1 MFIGFAFQRFSF
13 RLLGCSVI
21 AFLHRSLLLVP
32 PFISLTF
39 YPTAAWVN
47 VQMKDCP
54 GEDENSRW
62 AACWKEIEIK
72 IEEKKILFLFG
83 ASRGRFVEIAT
94 RDNVGI

>member
-1 MFIGFAFQRFSF
+1 MQCDC
-13 RLLGCSVI
+13 L
-21 AFLHRSLLLVP
+21 LHRSLLLVP

-39 YPTAAWVN
+39 YRAAAWVN

-72 IEEKKILFLFG
+72 IEKNILFLFG

-94 RDNVGI
+94 RDNVEI